1 MSNYFPHD
9 CRTSRDY
16 RIVKLEDELGL
27 VGYAIYFKILEIM
40 CEQNTYFLEKNYKVL
55 SKLLNKNQT
64 FLKKVVEKFELF
76 DIDFEKNIFSSKFLQ
91 AHLEVKENTSN
102 ARKLAGLKGANNRW
116 NKQNVDSNC
125 HSVAILPLMAKNT
138 NVLQKENTKKEK
150 ENENE
155 KEKENFP
162 QTPLKEKDKEKENI
176 KRKRTAAVVDACM
189 RTHACEGE
197 NAAEHNPKGEEKEK
211 EKNCGKKEKN
221 FEQEIFNA
229 PLENEE
235 QKSKNDWN
243 EKQERFRKNFQK
255 ILDDADFAEVVCSSY
270 PQFTITELQIIANE
284 FRVRNEQSS
293 KYNSIYW
300 DKDYITELKNHFL
313 NFLTKKVS
321 LKIQKNQN
329 DGNDK
334 GFNPKN
340 IGEEF
345 ITEYGDSM
353 PEQVATYDL
362 TTSREDV
369 GASV

>member
-76 DIDFEKNIFSSKFLQ
+76 DIDLEKNIFSSKFLQ
-91 AHLEVKENTSN
+91 AHLEVKENISN

-125 HSVAILPLMAKNT
+125 HSVAILPSIAKNGYIKE
-138 NVLQKENTKKEK
+138 NKINIKENTDYVSIKEK
-150 ENENE
+150 PTPTPTMTDT
-155 KEKENFP
+155 KEKKME
-162 QTPLKEKDKEKENI
+162 Q
-176 KRKRTAAVVDACM
+176 
-189 RTHACEGE
+189 
-197 NAAEHNPKGEEKEK
+197 
-211 EKNCGKKEKN
+211 N

-235 QKSKNDWN
+235 QKSKNDWT
-243 EKQERFRKNFQK
+243 EKQERFRQNFQK
-255 ILDDADFAEVVCSSY
+255 ILDDADFAEVVRSSY

-284 FRVRNEQSS
+284 FRVRNEAAS
-293 KYNSIYW
+293 KYNGIYW

-313 NFLTKKVS
+313 NFLTKKVT

>member
-76 DIDFEKNIFSSKFLQ
+76 DIDLEKNIFSSKFLQ
-91 AHLEVKENTSN
+91 AHLEVKENISN

-125 HSVAILPLMAKNT
+125 HSVAILPSIAKNGYIKE
-138 NVLQKENTKKEK
+138 NKINIKENTDYVSIKEK
-150 ENENE
+150 PTTPTMTDT
-155 KEKENFP
+155 KEKKIEQNF
-162 QTPLKEKDKEKENI
+162 
-176 KRKRTAAVVDACM
+176 
-189 RTHACEGE
+189 
-197 NAAEHNPKGEEKEK
+197 AEEV
-211 EKNCGKKEKN
+211 
-221 FEQEIFNA
+221 FNA
-229 PLENEE
+229 PMEDEE

-243 EKQERFRKNFQK
+243 EKQERFRQNFQK
-255 ILDDADFAEVVCSSY
+255 ILDDADFAEVVRSSY

-284 FRVRNEQSS
+284 FRVRNEAAS
-293 KYNSIYW
+293 KYNGIYW
-300 DKDYITELKNHFL
+300 DKDYLTELKNHFL